1 LRHSALGAVFV
12 PGCTALI
19 VTAAVIVAVAAPI
32 AIALMAALAPVAV
45 IIIAPLAPV
54 GVMAGLVP
62 RQIAPGLLRR

>member
-1 LRHSALGAVFV
+1 
-12 PGCTALI
+12 LI

-54 GVMAGLVP
+54 GVTAGLVP